1 MNITEKEPLCKEAL
15 FRSNYRTFMGD
26 EGFSEQAPIVTITP
40 SEQFFNHLADL
51 FGVFLGELHISPVI
65 KLAVLALM

>member
-1 MNITEKEPLCKEAL
+1 MNITEKSPFCIEAL

-51 FGVFLGELHISPVI
+51 FGVFLGELHISMI
-65 KLAVLALM
+65 EELL